1 MPPYKLMYR
10 FGIAP
15 WEWRDIAGTWKPI
28 LEGQNALKPGRALDV
43 GCGTGRDAVYLT
55 KHGWRVTGLDFAG
68 DALAKAKQRAA
79 DQEVQVEPI
88 QGDVGRLDQLGL
100 EPGYTLLY
108 DFGCIQGLPDA
119 ARQGAA
125 NGLTRLAA
133 PGASL
138 FMFAFKA
145 VGTYFSLAGSINGM
159 SSDFSVAGGTS
170 RTRSL
175 SGTSNARVRGPRR
188 ADGIPPD
195 SPWRRRIAHV
205 GLKSGSAIFQD
216 VARDDAIPVGP
227 RGCLSVRAEHPPK
240 PETRTSVE
248 RQTHLLLARP
258 GPPGNRCG
266 SGSA

>member
-1 MPPYKLMYR
+1 MPPYRLTYR

-15 WEWRDIAGTWKPI
+15 WEWRDVAGTWKPI
-28 LEGQNALKPGRALDV
+28 LEGQNALEPGRALDV

-55 KHGWRVTGLDFAG
+55 EHGWRVTGLDFAG

-79 DQEVQVEPI
+79 DQEVQVEWI

-138 FMFAFKA
+138 LMFAFKA
-145 VGTYFSLAGSINGM
+145 GRHILLPRGM
-159 SSDFSVAGGTS
+159 DQGDV
-170 RTRSL
+170 
-175 SGTSNARVRGPRR
+175 
-188 ADGIPPD
+188 
-195 SPWRRRIAHV
+195 V
-205 GLKSGSAIFQD
+205 GLLGGGWDLA
-216 VARDDAIPVGP
+216 DA
-227 RGCLSVRAEHPPK
+227 LSVTDERMPRFVGRAGPTVYCL
-240 PETRTSVE
+240 TRRGDGGLPT
-248 RQTHLLLARP
+248 
-258 GPPGNRCG
+258 
-266 SGSA
+266 

>member
-15 WEWRDIAGTWKPI
+15 WEWRDIAGTWQPI

-68 DALAKAKQRAA
+68 DALEKAKQRAA
-79 DQEVQVEPI
+79 DEEVQVDWI

-138 FMFAFKA
+138 LMFAFKA
-145 VGTYFSLAGSINGM
+145 GRHILLPRGMDQGDVVGL
-159 SSDFSVAGGTS
+159 
-170 RTRSL
+170 L
-175 SGTSNARVRGPRR
+175 SGGWDL
-188 ADGIPPD
+188 AD
-195 SPWRRRIAHV
+195 A
-205 GLKSGSAIFQD
+205 
-216 VARDDAIPVGP
+216 
-227 RGCLSVRAEHPPK
+227 LSV
-240 PETRTSVE
+240 TDE
-248 RQTHLLLARP
+248 RMPRFVGRARP
-258 GPPGNRCG
+258 TVYRLTRRGDGG
-266 SGSA
+266 SPTQG